1 MSIFLHVFPSPPLS
15 VPSLPP
21 SWGRWKD
28 ILNHGRFKWHLT
40 ENDMEAVCR

>member
-1 MSIFLHVFPSPPLS
+1 MYFPLPLSLYALSPPR
-15 VPSLPP
+15 
-21 SWGRWKD
+21 WGRWKD